1 VLTRLITF
9 FNQDIG
15 NEQELVCRKHVMS
28 EKRMD
33 NANTLSG
40 SDS

>member
-1 VLTRLITF
+1 
-9 FNQDIG
+9 
-15 NEQELVCRKHVMS
+15 MS